1 MKTRNK
7 QKTFCFFDFFLKLN
21 NGCLTFLQTV
31 KDVMLGSYFTIY
43 LDDVVSLWKLNLEF
57 LLITESALALTGLPE
72 LKLIKVYSM

>member
-7 QKTFCFFDFFLKLN
+7 QKTFCFFDFFLKLS

-31 KDVMLGSYFTIY
+31 KDVTLGSYLTIY
-43 LDDVVSLWKLNLEF
+43 LDGGVSL
-57 LLITESALALTGLPE
+57 TESALALTGLPE

>member
-7 QKTFCFFDFFLKLN
+7 QKTFCFFDFFLKLS

-31 KDVMLGSYFTIY
+31 QDEMLGSYLTIY
-43 LDDVVSLWKLNLEF
+43 LDGVVSL
-57 LLITESALALTGLPE
+57 TESVLALTGLPE

>member
-7 QKTFCFFDFFLKLN
+7 QKTFCFFDFFFKLS

-31 KDVMLGSYFTIY
+31 KDVTLGSYLTIY
-43 LDDVVSLWKLNLEF
+43 LDDVVSLK
-57 LLITESALALTGLPE
+57 ESALALTGLPE